1 MTAKALFVM
10 VLILLFLAS
19 FFVDLP
25 PGILVTEWLN
35 VSSIDFI
42 LLTNNFLN
50 GFFYGGIIGI
60 IVFLLKSGERSK
72 KRRFKSYSISG
83 YSDLDKDIEGLVRDT
98 NYYQESN
105 VVGDLIEIDGI
116 GKKRARD
123 LMFAGV
129 KSVSDLSKRS
139 PKHLSR
145 KTGIPI
151 KTISTLIINANE
163 IVKNRP

>member
-1 MTAKALFVM
+1 MIAKALFVM
-10 VLILLFLAS
+10 VLILLSLVS

-35 VSSIDFI
+35 VSSVEFI
-42 LLTNNFLN
+42 LLTNNLLN
-50 GFFYGGIIGI
+50 GFFYGGIAGMV
-60 IVFLLKSGERSK
+60 VFLSKRGERSK
-72 KRRFKSYSISG
+72 KRRFKSYSTKGI
-83 YSDLDKDIEGLVRDT
+83 SDLDKDIEELLRDT
-98 NYYQESN
+98 KDYRESS
-105 VVGDLIEIDGI
+105 VVSDLIEIDGI
-116 GKKRARD
+116 GKKRAKD

-151 KTISTLIINANE
+151 KTISKWIINANE
-163 IVKNRP
+163 IMKNRQ

>member
-1 MTAKALFVM
+1 MIGKAVFVM
-10 VLILLFLAS
+10 VLILLFSAS

-42 LLTNNFLN
+42 LLTNNLLN
-50 GFFYGGIIGI
+50 GFFYGGTIGI

-72 KRRFKSYSISG
+72 KRRFKKYSMNR
-83 YSDLDKDIEGLVRDT
+83 YSDLDKDIEGLLRDT
-98 NYYQESN
+98 KDYQESN
-105 VVGDLIEIDGI
+105 VVDDLMEINGI
-116 GKKRARD
+116 GKKRATD
-123 LMFAGV
+123 LVFAGV
-129 KSVSDLSKRS
+129 RSVSDLSKRS

-151 KTISTLIINANE
+151 KTISKWIINANK
-163 IVKNRP
+163 IMNNRQ

>member
-1 MTAKALFVM
+1 MIGKALFVI

-25 PGILVTEWLN
+25 PGTLITQWLN

-42 LLTNNFLN
+42 LITNNLLN
-50 GFFYGGIIGI
+50 GFFYGGIMGI
-60 IVFLLKSGERSK
+60 IIFLLKSGERSK
-72 KRRFKSYSISG
+72 KRRFKSYSMRG
-83 YSDLDKDIEGLVRDT
+83 YSDLDKDVERLLRYT
-98 NYYQESN
+98 NDSQESN
-105 VVGDLIEIDGI
+105 VVGDLMEINGI

-129 KSVSDLSKRS
+129 RSVSDLSKRS

-145 KTGIPI
+145 KTGIPL
-151 KTISTLIINANE
+151 KTVSKWIISANK
-163 IVKNRP
+163 IMNNKQ

>member
-1 MTAKALFVM
+1 MIGKAVFVI
-10 VLILLFLAS
+10 VLTLLFLTS

-35 VSSIDFI
+35 VSSIDFM
-42 LLTNNFLN
+42 LLTHNLLN

-72 KRRFKSYSISG
+72 KRRFKLYSMRG
-83 YSDLDKDIEGLVRDT
+83 YSDLDKNIEGLLRET
-98 NYYQESN
+98 NDYQESN
-105 VVGDLIEIDGI
+105 VVGDLMEINGI

-129 KSVSDLSKRS
+129 RSISDLSKRS

-145 KTGIPI
+145 KTGIPLKTVSKWI
-151 KTISTLIINANE
+151 ISANKTINN
-163 IVKNRP
+163 KQ

>member
-25 PGILVTEWLN
+25 PGLLVTDWLN

-42 LLTNNFLN
+42 LLTNNLLN

>member
-25 PGILVTEWLN
+25 PGILVTDWLN

-42 LLTNNFLN
+42 LLTNNLLN